1 MPTMAIADR
10 AVCAKCEGLKI
21 VTKSTKSFEFGD
33 QKRRKLRIRAQTEQK
48 VSLPTLLDADT
59 L

>member
-33 QKRRKLRIRAQTEQK
+33 
-48 VSLPTLLDADT
+48 
-59 L
+59 